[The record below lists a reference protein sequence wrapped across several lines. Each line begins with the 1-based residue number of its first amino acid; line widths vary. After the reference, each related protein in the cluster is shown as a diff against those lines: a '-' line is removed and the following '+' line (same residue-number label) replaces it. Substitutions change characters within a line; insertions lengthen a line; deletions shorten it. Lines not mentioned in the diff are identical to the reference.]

1 MYIYVCIWQCIYM
14 YIYDKKWQPDY
25 SNFLFLSHRVPRKF
39 CWRSTRVVEPAVKE
53 HFLVEFPPWMHI
65 CRGEIH
71 FHVHLRLHWQG
82 LHPTPG
88 EVIWEVSCNYI
99 ASNRGWETVWLI
111 LPICKHICKTPF
123 RDTHY
128 LLKWKFARNFSR
140 IFTCWFEERAHCWF
154 LARTAQEQSCWSA
167 RCRLWKDC
175 LLALPVRHNRYI
187 NISHSIYSNISIY
200 ATPWWRGEKIEPCS
214 PPASRTPPAALWS
227 TREVASK
234 ATRFVPGSWVVAHFR
249 DCCQLMQ
256 SQDW

>member
-25 SNFLFLSHRVPRKF
+25 SNFLFLSHRVPWKF

-99 ASNRGWETVWLI
+99 ASNRGWGTVWLI

-128 LLKWKFARNFSR
+128 LLKWKFAK
-140 IFTCWFEERAHCWF
+140 IFEDPHLLIWRKSPLLVFGPDGPRA
-154 LARTAQEQSCWSA
+154 
-167 RCRLWKDC
+167 K
-175 LLALPVRHNRYI
+175 LLVRQMP
-187 NISHSIYSNISIY
+187 SMDGLS
-200 ATPWWRGEKIEPCS
+200 
-214 PPASRTPPAALWS
+214 
-227 TREVASK
+227 
-234 ATRFVPGSWVVAHFR
+234 PGSA
-249 DCCQLMQ
+249 CEA
-256 SQDW
+256 